1 MPTVPKQ
8 DQMLIVAIKKRFYQK
23 YYSSATSS
31 DVVMIATRTQRSPS
45 KVRWHEFLYGSL
57 HESDTTDCDPLGF
70 SDPRHESP
78 LKRLSHVCSCLE
90 DFRDS
95 IYYVKRRPTLTG
107 ACDECRRLKP
117 PRRKHY
123 ELRRSKSPIRGG
135 DQLNIY
141 SSSAEHSWTHASSY
155 FRNSFNIQVSPP
167 RIVEEEEEP
176 GLFASGHPTASW
188 GNMLSLAEAA
198 RLIADSHIIRDDHEN
213 DSLNA
218 KQAKSSLYRFSKNAS
233 HICLALIQMTTL
245 GKICYMILQAGGP
258 TNSTQLKVQG
268 QAENIAL
275 NRLYTLVARNGIVQ
289 IMTILVSWGEILWRP
304 AGHAVR
310 MAMDLCPY
318 RCLPY
323 LIEKGIR
330 SGKYPV
336 VLVDERPVVMGT
348 GIWFTVRCLR
358 YYVH

>member
-1 MPTVPKQ
+1 MEKQ

-90 DFRDS
+90 DFRD
-95 IYYVKRRPTLTG
+95 K
-107 ACDECRRLKP
+107 
-117 PRRKHY
+117 
-123 ELRRSKSPIRGG
+123 
-135 DQLNIY
+135 
-141 SSSAEHSWTHASSY
+141 HSWTHASSY

-218 KQAKSSLYRFSKNAS
+218 KLIVLITPQQYWYRGAKYFGDLQVTLFAWQWICVLTGAFLISLR
-233 HICLALIQMTTL
+233 
-245 GKICYMILQAGGP
+245 
-258 TNSTQLKVQG
+258 KV
-268 QAENIAL
+268 
-275 NRLYTLVARNGIVQ
+275 
-289 IMTILVSWGEILWRP
+289 
-304 AGHAVR
+304 
-310 MAMDLCPY
+310 
-318 RCLPY
+318 
-323 LIEKGIR
+323 
-330 SGKYPV
+330 
-336 VLVDERPVVMGT
+336 
-348 GIWFTVRCLR
+348 
-358 YYVH
+358 